1 MAPAPLTTTAVRLR
15 ITLERSKPAI
25 WREVLVPTSMT
36 MQTLHQTIQA
46 AMGWWDAHLFEFDI
60 GDDRIGEPD
69 PDWDD
74 APVTPARDVRLASL
88 LRRGVR
94 RFTYLYDFGDS
105 WEHLVEVKR
114 EIPLLPGEEVP
125 ILLAGERRCPPED
138 VGSLDGFADFLEAM
152 ADPDHAEHDAMTT
165 WYGGPF
171 DPADIDAE
179 RINSRLAAIARRRQ
193 RSKGPGRA

>member
-1 MAPAPLTTTAVRLR
+1 MAPAPLTATAVRLR
-15 ITLERSKPAI
+15 ITLKGSKPTI

-46 AMGWWDAHLFEFDI
+46 AMGWWDAHLFEFDT
-60 GDDRIGEPD
+60 GDGRIGEPD

-74 APVTPARDVRLASL
+74 APATAARGVRLASL

-94 RFTYLYDFGDS
+94 RFTYLYDFGDH

-114 EIPLLPGEEVP
+114 EIPLLPGEAAP

-138 VGSLDGFADFLEAM
+138 VGSLTGFEEFLEAM
-152 ADPDHAEHDAMTT
+152 ADLHHPEHEAMTT

-171 DPADIDAE
+171 DPADIDEE
-179 RINSRLAAIARRRQ
+179 RINNRLAVIARRRQ
-193 RSKGPGRA
+193 RGRAPRRT

>member
-1 MAPAPLTTTAVRLR
+1 MAPASLTATAVRLR
-15 ITLERSKPAI
+15 ITLKGSQPKI

-46 AMGWWDAHLFEFDI
+46 AMGWWDAHLFEFDT
-60 GDDRIGEPD
+60 GDERIGEPD

-74 APVTPARDVRLASL
+74 APATSARTVKLASL
-88 LRRGVR
+88 LRRGMR
-94 RFTYLYDFGDS
+94 RFTYLYDFGDH

-114 EIPLLPGEEVP
+114 EIPLLPGEEIP

-138 VGSLDGFADFLEAM
+138 VGSLSGFEEFLEAT
-152 ADPDHAEHDAMTT
+152 ADPNHPEHEATIT

-171 DPADIDAE
+171 DPADIDE
-179 RINSRLAAIARRRQ
+179 NRINTRLAVIARRRL
-193 RSKGPGRA
+193 RRRAPGRA